1 MDVSIIIV
9 NYNTGK
15 LILNLLAS
23 IRKYVSDITY
33 EIIVVDNNSSEN
45 ISELLMPYQNEVRCI
60 LLPENVGFGRA
71 NNKALEYATGR
82 YIFFLNPDT
91 LLLNNAVKILSDF
104 MDNNPKVGVC
114 GGNLYDEKMCPIHS
128 FMPILPSPLWDLNT
142 LLGEQLFKLRY
153 GKNIQHNYT
162 DHPIQVGY
170 VTGADMLVRRE
181 VLDQVG
187 AFDPDFFMYFE
198 ETELTHRIVKAGWKV
213 YAVPDA
219 KIIHLEGQSFETSD
233 RRQQMVSKSKKIYY
247 QKTSIM
253 FAYHVAKVFFTL
265 AALMRIGVFTLIGNQ
280 QKRAYW
286 ATIYKNI

>member
-104 MDNNPKVGVC
+104 MDNNPEVGVC

-128 FMPILPSPLWDLNT
+128 FMPILPSPSWDLNT
-142 LLGEQLFKLRY
+142 LLGEQLFRLRY
-153 GKNIQHNYT
+153 GKNVQHNFT
-162 DHPIQVGY
+162 KHPIQVGY
-170 VTGADMLVRRE
+170 ITGADMMVRRE

-198 ETELTHRIVKAGWKV
+198 ETELTYRIVKAGWKV
-213 YAVPDA
+213 YAVPDS

-233 RRQQMVSKSKKIYY
+233 RRQQMVSTSKKIYY
-247 QKTSIM
+247 QKTSTM
-253 FAYHVAKVFFTL
+253 FAYYVAKVLFTM
-265 AALMRIGVFTLIGNQ
+265 AALIRMGVFALTGNQ

>member
-1 MDVSIIIV
+1 
-9 NYNTGK
+9 
-15 LILNLLAS
+15 
-23 IRKYVSDITY
+23 
-33 EIIVVDNNSSEN
+33 
-45 ISELLMPYQNEVRCI
+45 
-60 LLPENVGFGRA
+60 
-71 NNKALEYATGR
+71 
-82 YIFFLNPDT
+82 
-91 LLLNNAVKILSDF
+91 
-104 MDNNPKVGVC
+104 
-114 GGNLYDEKMCPIHS
+114 
-128 FMPILPSPLWDLNT
+128 
-142 LLGEQLFKLRY
+142 
-153 GKNIQHNYT
+153 
-162 DHPIQVGY
+162 
-170 VTGADMLVRRE
+170 

-247 QKTSIM
+247 QKTSTM